1 MEMVTG
7 VCISDEQAHPTLT
20 EHEPKRLCRV
30 MDCQKLSFDACMHA
44 AQNERLPLRVVVQ
57 VLFFE
62 QLRLRTSIAGWFFVS
77 ENAAG
82 VDGARPH
89 HGGAMV
95 PKGAAAV
102 AASTQAEVDTDA
114 EDDAPDGKETITD
127 VKARVSELEKE
138 CKSMKQEIRRLGK
151 PRRSWSL
158 LTRKCGFGA
167 KVQQGQPA
175 LPSSK

>member
-1 MEMVTG
+1 
-7 VCISDEQAHPTLT
+7 
-20 EHEPKRLCRV
+20 
-30 MDCQKLSFDACMHA
+30 
-44 AQNERLPLRVVVQ
+44 VVVQ

-82 VDGARPH
+82 GDGARPH
-89 HGGAMV
+89 HGGAIV
-95 PKGAAAV
+95 PKGGAAAAV
-102 AASTQAEVDTDA
+102 AASAQAEVDTDA
-114 EDDAPDGKETITD
+114 EDDAPEGKETITD
-127 VKARVSELEKE
+127 VKERVSELEKE

-167 KVQQGQPA
+167 KVQQAQPA
-175 LPSSK
+175 MSGK